1 MNAIYKKHEAHIQT
15 IQKFAFEALCSLVDF
30 LDEKNIPYYLM
41 GGTLLGAIRHRGFIP
56 WDDDIDIA
64 IPRDAYN
71 RLLKILDQLP
81 RNIRAA
87 HPNVD
92 EKTPYPFLVIS
103 HASTRLIF
111 DYARPYDKGAC
122 VDVFPLDAFPE
133 KESEQNALWKK
144 VKLMRSLIMNKQQG
158 FYKRKTSFMHSIKFK
173 AISFLNFFLP
183 RKIIFK
189 CYDSLVSSP
198 QKDTKFIA
206 NVYGRYQKK
215 EVFPKHIFQD
225 PSTIFFESRYF
236 KAPTH
241 TEEYLTLIYGDFM
254 KIPPVEKRYSGHRIQ
269 HFEIIHP

>member
-15 IQKFAFEALCSLVDF
+15 IQKFSFETLCSLVDF

-71 RLLKILDQLP
+71 HLLKILDQLP
-81 RNIRAA
+81 KNIKAA
-87 HPNVD
+87 HPSID

-103 HASTRLIF
+103 NASTRLIF

-133 KESEQNALWKK
+133 KESEQNSLWKK
-144 VKLMRSLIMNKQQG
+144 AKFMRSLIMNKQQG
-158 FYKRKTSFMHSIKFK
+158 FYKRKTSFMHSTKFK
-173 AISFLNFFLP
+173 TISFLNLFLP

-189 CYDSLVSSP
+189 CYDDLISSP
-198 QKDTKFIA
+198 QKNTNFIA

-215 EVFPKHIFQD
+215 EVFPKHIFQE
-225 PSTIFFESRYF
+225 PSTIFFESRNF

-254 KIPPVEKRYSGHRIQ
+254 QIPPIEKRYSGHRIQ
-269 HFEIIHP
+269 HFEVIH